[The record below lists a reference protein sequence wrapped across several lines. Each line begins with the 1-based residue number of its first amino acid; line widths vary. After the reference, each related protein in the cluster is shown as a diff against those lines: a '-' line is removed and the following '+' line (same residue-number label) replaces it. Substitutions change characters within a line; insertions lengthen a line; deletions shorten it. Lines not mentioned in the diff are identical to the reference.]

1 VKTKATLHVPLL
13 ADTLMERELE
23 LERNSAE
30 EGASRYEAMSDAAI
44 QRREGAQLSPAE
56 RMCAM
61 WYAGLKQELTN
72 LKAAVAIGKAGKG
85 RNIYGPV
92 LAASNIKAAT
102 AITLHQGMSLA
113 MMSPRGHPLAQVAY
127 AIGNAVIADIH
138 MRVGKK
144 RKADMKQLT
153 YHIRKFATQIPR
165 KVNRWAKENLED
177 HAWSRKVCG
186 HLGLAL
192 AWRLVGAAVILD
204 EDNNPH
210 PAFGVERRIRNN
222 RTENWLYLRPEIQ
235 RLISEAQVLRAA
247 MRPKFGPMVVPPLHW
262 SKREDGSLEEGG
274 HYRLRTPFV
283 VNPSASLRTRLK
295 SAAIDSVFTA
305 VNNLSSVAWQVDP
318 FIKETVS
325 AIMEAGGGIAG
336 IPRADPIPIP
346 DKPTGLDGLKE
357 WRQQAAM
364 THEANAKLFS
374 ARQDLILA
382 LGVADDLVEQQAIW
396 FPHQLDFRSR
406 CYPVPLHLNH
416 IGEDPRRAML
426 RFARSVAPDI
436 DAIKVHAAN
445 CWGRGVEKK
454 PFPERIAFTDSGA
467 RDFERFQA
475 DPLKHDGWM
484 AAEDPF
490 QFLAACRALFDQRAA
505 AKLPVQADGAN
516 NGLQHYAAM
525 GRDPVSGRAVNLL
538 PGVLPSDVYME
549 VGQVACRKVMELADA
564 GDETARLIL
573 TKVTDLPKWRKV
585 VKQNVMTSVY
595 GVTRTGARE
604 QLVPRLLEL
613 GMERKD
619 VAKAASWL
627 AKVTM
632 ESIGEKCIAA
642 SEIMGWLKGSVRQI
656 VLKDRTKPIE
666 WMTPLGFPVLQP
678 YWNQHRLRIKTSVSP
693 WELHLDVPNEDDN
706 QHLGR
711 NVNGIAPNWVH
722 SIDASHMML
731 TALRCRVD
739 GIEFAAVH
747 DSFWTHAGTARRLA
761 HALRD
766 EFVSLHERPLLADL
780 KQSWERRY
788 DVSLPD
794 LPATGSLDLA
804 DVRRSEYFFA

>member
-1 VKTKATLHVPLL
+1 MKTKATLHVPLL

-44 QRREGAQLSPAE
+44 QRREGAQLRPAE

-72 LKAAVAIGKAGKG
+72 LKASVAIGKAGKG

-204 EDNNPH
+204 EENNPH

-235 RLISEAQVLRAA
+235 QLISEAQVLRAA

-295 SAAIDSVFTA
+295 SASIDSVFTA

-336 IPRADPIPIP
+336 LPRADPIPIP

-396 FPHQLDFRSR
+396 FPHQLDFRGR
-406 CYPVPLHLNH
+406 AYPVPLHLNH

-426 RFARSVAPDI
+426 RFARAVPVNDDRWLKI
-436 DAIKVHAAN
+436 HAAN
-445 CWGRGVEKK
+445 CWGQGIDKAS
-454 PFPERIAFTDSGA
+454 FSERVAWVDRNVQEI
-467 RDFERFQA
+467 ERFQRS
-475 DPLKHDGWM
+475 PLVSEGWM
-484 AAEDPF
+484 AAESPF
-490 QFLAACRALFDQRAA
+490 QFLAACRALCDSTAA
-505 AKLPVQADGAN
+505 ARLPVHQDGSC
-516 NGLQHYAAM
+516 NGLQQYAAM
-525 GRDPVSGRAVNLL
+525 GLDAAGGASVNLMASER
-538 PGVLPSDVYME
+538 PSDVYAA
-549 VGQVACRKVMELADA
+549 VAAVVARRIEEHAAA
-564 GDETARLIL
+564 GVPQAIALRGKID
-573 TKVTDLPKWRKV
+573 RKV

-595 GVTRTGARE
+595 GVTRSGASN
-604 QLVPRLLEL
+604 QLQPRLIDK
-613 GMERKD
+613 GIARAD
-619 VAKAASWL
+619 VPKMAHWL
-627 AKVTM
+627 SRVVLD
-632 ESIGEKCIAA
+632 SIGEACRGAGDMMA
-642 SEIMGWLKGSVRQI
+642 WLRQATRVI
-656 VLKDRTKPIE
+656 LEDDAKRPIE
-666 WMTPLGFPVLQP
+666 WTTPMGFPVLQP
-678 YWNQHRLRIKTSVSP
+678 YWNTRKLEIGVESAKFTIHLRSP
-693 WELHLDVPNEDDN
+693 VEDDR
-706 QHLGR
+706 QQVHKCI
-711 NVNGIAPNWVH
+711 NGAAPNFVH
-722 SIDASHMML
+722 SVDSTHMMM
-731 TALRCRVD
+731 TSNACAAA
-739 GIEFAAVH
+739 GIDFAAVH
-747 DSFWTHAGTARRLA
+747 DSFWSHAANSDALARTLREQFIVLHSQDLA
-761 HALRD
+761 ENLRM
-766 EFVSLHERPLLADL
+766 
-780 KQSWERRY
+780 QWMNRY
-788 DVSLPD
+788 GVTLDPVPEK
-794 LPATGSLDLA
+794 GSLRIG
-804 DVRRSEYFFA
+804 DVLRSEYFFA